1 MSENDTVLSLRHEIY
16 FVRLLY
22 ALANVMHAAFAFL
35 HLVCVTSLAH
45 FLYRLEFQLFTGNIF
60 IGSDNGFTE
69 NIPVFSV
76 TPQSAPGSLLGN
88 VDIYINEAVITDTS
102 ILTFRV
108 NGLSNVQHNYSDVLV
123 QHYPY
128 IQPTFRLTANNTFS
142 SQMDDY
148 SITFNASSLVKL
160 RDSPSIQCTDGT
172 TQYRILKLNLVLTSD
187 SLYHLGDHT
196 VEILGFINHG
206 NNHQFDKKV
215 KLRVQ
220 AGIFSTITVLY

>member
-1 MSENDTVLSLRHEIY
+1 
-16 FVRLLY
+16 
-22 ALANVMHAAFAFL
+22 MHAAFAFL
-35 HLVCVTSLAH
+35 NLVCVTSLAH
-45 FLYRLEFQLFTGNIF
+45 FLYRFEFQLFTGNIF

-69 NIPVFSV
+69 NISVFSV

-102 ILTFRV
+102 ILTFLE

-123 QHYPY
+123 RRYPY

-148 SITFNASSLVKL
+148 SITFNASSLAKL

-172 TQYRILKLNLVLTSD
+172 TRYLILKLNLVLTSD
-187 SLYHLGDHT
+187 SLYHLGDHE
-196 VEILGFINHG
+196 VQIRGFI
-206 NNHQFDKKV
+206 FDNSISHRFDTKV

-220 AGIFSTITVLY
+220 AGIFSTITVLYDHYIC